1 MKKITMLTGE
11 ISSIHELNLRNW
23 VFVAFDGVESVEIN
37 YDLTK
42 DRTKDL
48 GEGFVDFNLTVDPAH
63 TVPKLLKER
72 CETLAGWVR
81 SMFWHEIRVKVNFNG
96 VNQFTDS
103 TIDLE
108 PNPKNFKEEKSFSE
122 AYKEVKD
129 GPKQD

>member
-1 MKKITMLTGE
+1 MNNTQKMMDDMKKITMLTGE

-23 VFVAFDGVESVEIN
+23 VFVAFDGV
-37 YDLTK
+37 D
-42 DRTKDL
+42 
-48 GEGFVDFNLTVDPAH
+48 LTVDPAH